1 VETIECRRRSFVKV
15 ALLEDTKLRP
25 PEEVI
30 KEHDGKCP
38 FCGKELIFNPDKIEI
53 NIL

>member
-1 VETIECRRRSFVKV
+1 MPQKV
-15 ALLEDTKLRP
+15 ICERCSAVLLDDSKLKL

-30 KEHDGKCP
+30 KELDGKCP
-38 FCGKELIFNPDKIEI
+38 NCGKELIFNPDKIEI

>member
-1 VETIECRRRSFVKV
+1 MPQKIICEGCDEV
-15 ALLEDTKLRP
+15 LLEDTKLRP

-30 KEHDGKCP
+30 KEHYGKCP